1 MIALVPRHGTKNPIL
16 GVLAHGL
23 NRELRGFLMTIIEVT
38 INRESRTAKSVEQKF
53 CKHPRAA
60 VTDVFYIFLA
70 SSTVT
75 CVYLEPVQR
84 ALAKESYFRVI

>member
-38 INRESRTAKSVEQKF
+38 INRESRTAKSVEQ
-53 CKHPRAA
+53 
-60 VTDVFYIFLA
+60 VFANTLA
-70 SSTVT
+70 LLLQMFFT
-75 CVYLEPVQR
+75 
-84 ALAKESYFRVI
+84 FF